1 MDINNVKTITG
12 LSMAEAAAKLDEQ
25 LPAEAY
31 TAVPGGADLTDID
44 PNYMRKV
51 LNEVFGL
58 CGLGWGYEYDPAD
71 MEIRSETRQGNSN
84 ARNVIVAAL
93 KHLRFWYKVS
103 DGKEASVCTVDASGG
118 SDNSSPSYAMKGAIT
133 NALGNAASNIGFQES
148 VYLGHRSHKTVK
160 AQKAAPAPISSP
172 QGKTAVPKTTAPTP
186 ATAQSAPAARQPA
199 PAKAKTTSAPAPV
212 PAASTDDEIE
222 EIEPP
227 ADLTV
232 DDFII
237 PLGQRK
243 GQKLAGQPL
252 TVIQWYADQMT
263 TGGDAQKEALKKAA
277 QAILTVRSN
286 GHKPHSTAA

>member
-1 MDINNVKTITG
+1 MEITNVKTMTG
-12 LSMAEAAAKLDEQ
+12 LSVAEAATKLDEQ

-71 MEIRSETRQGNSN
+71 MEIRSETRQGNGN

-118 SDNSSPSYAMKGAIT
+118 SDNSSASYAMKGAIT
-133 NALGNAASNIGFQES
+133 NAIGNAASNIGFQES

-160 AQKAAPAPISSP
+160 AQKPAPAPISSP
-172 QGKTAVPKTTAPTP
+172 HGK
-186 ATAQSAPAARQPA
+186 APAAQKAAA
-199 PAKAKTTSAPAPV
+199 PTTAKARPMSAPAPA
-212 PAASTDDEIE
+212 PAPGAGADDEIE

-232 DDFII
+232 EDFII

-243 GQKLAGQPL
+243 GQKLADQQL
-252 TVIQWYADQMT
+252 TTIKWYADQMT

-277 QAILTVRSN
+277 QAIIAVKSN
-286 GHKPHSTAA
+286 GHKPQSTAA

>member
-1 MDINNVKTITG
+1 MDINNVKTMTG
-12 LSMAEAAAKLDEQ
+12 LTMAEAAAKLDEQ

-71 MEIRSETRQGNSN
+71 MEIRSETRQGNGN

-160 AQKAAPAPISSP
+160 AQKATPAPKTAAAQKALAPAP
-172 QGKTAVPKTTAPTP
+172 AA
-186 ATAQSAPAARQPA
+186 AQSAPAARQPA
-199 PAKAKTTSAPAPV
+199 LAKAKTTSAPAPA
-212 PAASTDDEIE
+212 PTASADDEIE

-227 ADLTV
+227 ADLNM

-243 GQKLAGQPL
+243 GQKLAEQQL
-252 TVIQWYADQMT
+252 TVIEWYATQMT

-277 QAILTVRSN
+277 QDIITVRSN
-286 GHKPHSTAA
+286 GHKPRSTAA

>member
-1 MDINNVKTITG
+1 MDMNNVKTMTG
-12 LSMAEAAAKLDEQ
+12 LTMAEAAAKLDEQ

-71 MEIRSETRQGNSN
+71 MEIRSETRQGNGN

-160 AQKAAPAPISSP
+160 AQKALAPAPAAA
-172 QGKTAVPKTTAPTP
+172 K
-186 ATAQSAPAARQPA
+186 SAPAARQPA
-199 PAKAKTTSAPAPV
+199 PAKAKTTSASAPAPAV
-212 PAASTDDEIE
+212 TADDEIE
-222 EIEPP
+222 EIEPTLEP
-227 ADLTV
+227 IA

-243 GQKLAGQPL
+243 GQKLAEQQL
-252 TVIQWYADQMT
+252 NVIEWYATQMT
-263 TGGDAQKEALKKAA
+263 TGGDSQKEALKKAA
-277 QAILTVRSN
+277 QDIITVRSN
-286 GHKPHSTAA
+286 GHKPQSTAA

>member
-1 MDINNVKTITG
+1 MDMNNVKTMTG
-12 LSMAEAAAKLDEQ
+12 LTMAEAAAKLDEQ

-58 CGLGWGYEYDPAD
+58 CGLGWGYEYDPVD
-71 MEIRSETRQGNSN
+71 MEIRSETRQGNGN

-160 AQKAAPAPISSP
+160 AQKVTPAP
-172 QGKTAVPKTTAPTP
+172 KTAFPKTAAPTP
-186 ATAQSAPAARQPA
+186 AAAQSAPAARQPA
-199 PAKAKTTSAPAPV
+199 PAKAKTTSAPAPA
-212 PAASTDDEIE
+212 PTASTDDEIE

-243 GQKLAGQPL
+243 GQKLAEQQL
-252 TVIQWYADQMT
+252 NVIEWYATQMT

-277 QAILTVRSN
+277 QDIITVRSN
-286 GHKPHSTAA
+286 GHKPQSTAA

>member
-1 MDINNVKTITG
+1 MDMNNVKTMTG
-12 LSMAEAAAKLDEQ
+12 LTMAEAAAKLDEQ

-71 MEIRSETRQGNSN
+71 MEIRSETRQGNGN

-103 DGKEASVCTVDASGG
+103 DGKDASVCTVDASGG

-160 AQKAAPAPISSP
+160 AQKATPA
-172 QGKTAVPKTTAPTP
+172 PKTTAPKAVAP
-186 ATAQSAPAARQPA
+186 AQTAAQSAPAARQPA
-199 PAKAKTTSAPAPV
+199 PAKAKTTSAPAPA
-212 PAASTDDEIE
+212 PTASADDEIE

-227 ADLTV
+227 ADLNV

-243 GQKLAGQPL
+243 GQKLADQQL
-252 TVIQWYADQMT
+252 TVIEWYATQMT

-277 QAILTVRSN
+277 QDIITVRSN
-286 GHKPHSTAA
+286 GHKPQSTAA

>member
-1 MDINNVKTITG
+1 MEESKMDINNVKTMTG
-12 LSMAEAAAKLDEQ
+12 LTMVEAATKLDEQ

-71 MEIRSETRQGNSN
+71 MEIRSETRQGNGN

-160 AQKAAPAPISSP
+160 AQKATPAPKTAAPKAAAPAP
-172 QGKTAVPKTTAPTP
+172 AA
-186 ATAQSAPAARQPA
+186 AQSAPAARQPA
-199 PAKAKTTSAPAPV
+199 PAKAKTMSASAPAP
-212 PAASTDDEIE
+212 ATTADDEIE

-227 ADLTV
+227 LEPIAV
-232 DDFII
+232 DFII

-243 GQKLAGQPL
+243 GQKLADQQL
-252 TVIQWYADQMT
+252 NVIEWYATQMT
-263 TGGDAQKEALKKAA
+263 TSGDAQKEALKKAA
-277 QAILTVRSN
+277 QDIITVRSN
-286 GHKPHSTAA
+286 GHKPQSTAA